1 MRSRRLLV
9 SLLTVVGSLA
19 VVVGGLC
26 PVAAQPPQ
34 MTVLGTDVSLDA
46 PPGADLTEFAV
57 ARRGDQLHVRFTF
70 ANSIPGIG
78 TYGPPAGAGWLFE
91 VNYRTFRVDGFQQGT
106 GFRFVL
112 FEKLN
117 GINYLRHDLKGSFD
131 TIAGTMDIF
140 VPLRSI
146 NAKPGDRIAGAG
158 ENDVEVHIEAGVD
171 IIYPDTLTTTKAF
184 VVPR

>member
-1 MRSRRLLV
+1 M
-9 SLLTVVGSLA
+9 
-19 VVVGGLC
+19 
-26 PVAAQPPQ
+26 
-34 MTVLGTDVSLDA
+34 LGTDPSLDA
-46 PPGADLTEFAV
+46 PPGGDLTEFAV
-57 ARRGDQLHVRFTF
+57 AKEGDQLHVRFIF
-70 ANSIPGIG
+70 ANSIPGLG

-91 VNYRTFRVDGFQQGT
+91 VNRRTFRVDGYQKGV

-117 GINYLRHDLKGSFD
+117 GTYYLRHDLDGTFD

-146 NAKPGDRIAGAG
+146 SARTDDRIAGAG
-158 ENDVEVHIEAGVD
+158 ENDVEVHVEAGVK
-171 IIYPDTLTTTKAF
+171 IIYPDRLTTTRSF